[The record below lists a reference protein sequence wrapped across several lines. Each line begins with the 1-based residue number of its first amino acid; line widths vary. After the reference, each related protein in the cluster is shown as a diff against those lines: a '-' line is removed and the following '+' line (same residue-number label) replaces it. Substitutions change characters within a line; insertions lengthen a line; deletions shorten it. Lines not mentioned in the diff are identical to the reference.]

1 MCCDNNSN
9 IIVQS
14 SKQTQWLTRSIAL
27 VMCVCFLLASLL
39 SATFIMTHGIHEHD
53 HDGPNGRCAT
63 CIHITNAENIA
74 KQLSTAIISSF
85 FIFGSL
91 YSILSLL
98 KPISF
103 IIGSFTLVKLKVRM
117 NH

>member
-1 MCCDNNSN
+1 MCCENNNNS
-9 IIVQS
+9 VQL
-14 SKQTQWLTRSIAL
+14 SKQKQWLTRSIAL
-27 VMCVCFLLASLL
+27 AMCICFLLASLL

-63 CIHITNAENIA
+63 CIHITNAENIV
-74 KQLSTAIISSF
+74 KQLSTAIISSLL
-85 FIFGSL
+85 IFGSL

-103 IIGSFTLVKLKVRM
+103 SIGSITLVKLKVRM

>member
-1 MCCDNNSN
+1 MCCEYN
-9 IIVQS
+9 INTMQI
-14 SKQTQWLTRSIAL
+14 SKQRQWIIRTTALT
-27 VMCVCFLLASLL
+27 MCICFLLASLL
-39 SATFIMTHGIHEHD
+39 SATFIMTYGIHEHD

-63 CIHITNAENIA
+63 CINITSAENIV
-74 KQLSTAIISSF
+74 KQLSAAIISIS

-98 KPISF
+98 KSISF
-103 IIGSFTLVKLKVRM
+103 SIGFFTLVKLKVRM

>member
-1 MCCDNNSN
+1 MCCDNIYNDTVL
-9 IIVQS
+9 I
-14 SKQTQWLTRSIAL
+14 SKQKQWLTRSIAL
-27 VMCVCFLLASLL
+27 AMCVCFLLASLL

-53 HDGPNGRCAT
+53 HEGPNGRCAT
-63 CIHITNAENIA
+63 CIHITNAENIV
-74 KQLSTAIISSF
+74 KQLSTAIISIT

-98 KPISF
+98 KSISF
-103 IIGSFTLVKLKVRM
+103 SIGFFTLVKLKVRM